1 MNLLSKTPLSAFPK
15 MPFFTQLTEEMN
27 RFFDQPQGLS
37 EPRDLMAG
45 GAWQPAV
52 DIQQKE
58 NKYILRADIPGV
70 NPKDVK
76 VSMENNVFTI
86 EGKTE
91 SMALRSQE
99 DYRRV
104 ERCCGTF
111 HRSFS
116 LNETVDVKKIE
127 AHCHNGVLEVIIPL
141 KASATQNLIEI
152 KVD

>member
-1 MNLLSKTPLSAFPK
+1 MNLLSKNSLSAFPQ
-15 MPFFTQLTEEMN
+15 MPLFTQLSEEMN
-27 RFFDQPQGLS
+27 RFFDQPLGMG
-37 EPRDLMAG
+37 EPRDLLAG
-45 GAWQPAV
+45 GTWQPAV

-58 NKYILRADIPGV
+58 DKFIVCADIPGV
-70 NPKDVK
+70 NPKDVR
-76 VSMENNVFTI
+76 VSMENGVFTI

-91 SMALRSQE
+91 SITAQNRE

-104 ERCCGTF
+104 ERCYGAF

-116 LNETVDVKKIE
+116 LNEAVDVKKIE

-141 KASATQNLIEI
+141 MASATQNRIEI